1 MIGQGE
7 FLCCR
12 IALARLSVSKDPVWD
27 KLSRISLLADFTA
40 TSALLLD
47 LGLYAV
53 VTL

>member
-27 KLSRISLLADFTA
+27 KLSRISLLADFT
-40 TSALLLD
+40 SALLLD